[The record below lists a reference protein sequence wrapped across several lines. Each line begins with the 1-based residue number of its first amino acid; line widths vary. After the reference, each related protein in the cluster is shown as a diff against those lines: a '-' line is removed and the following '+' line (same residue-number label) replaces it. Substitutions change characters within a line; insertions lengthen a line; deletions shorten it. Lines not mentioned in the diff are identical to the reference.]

1 MTTRFWFY
9 FQLNS
14 TSSFMYCLSPRITPL
29 TTRLISSSVATTLGK
44 QVFKGAI
51 AKPFLESR
59 GLKANVLE
67 TSAWVHDGQVAD
79 KVAGAVLD
87 WARSN
92 DASVY
97 CHWFQPQGSTS
108 VRHGQSSQVHN
119 QMFEFDKDGHMV
131 WELKGKHLLQGETDG
146 SSYHNGGL
154 RATHTAGGYLTID
167 PTSNI
172 FIRDDTVFIPACL
185 VSYQGYALDE
195 KTPLHRSCDT
205 LSSNGSRLLNLLG
218 FKADALVCNVGLEQ
232 EFFLMP
238 REEYKKRMDLQL
250 AGRTVVGRDAPRG
263 NA

>member
-1 MTTRFWFY
+1 MFRLSSRLTPLSTR
-9 FQLNS
+9 
-14 TSSFMYCLSPRITPL
+14 L
-29 TTRLISSSVATTLGK
+29 TTRLISSSMATTLGK

-67 TSAWVHDGQVAD
+67 TTDWVHDGVMAD

-97 CHWFQPQGSTS
+97 CHWFQPLGSTS
-108 VRHGQSSQVHN
+108 VRHGQSSQVQN
-119 QMFEFDKDGHMV
+119 QMFDFDKDGHMV

-146 SSYHNGGL
+146 SSYQNGGL

-167 PTSNI
+167 PTSSI

-185 VSYQGYALDE
+185 VSYQGFALDE
-195 KTPLHRSCDT
+195 KTPLHRSCDA
-205 LSSNGSRLLNLLG
+205 LSKSGAKLMNLLG
-218 FKADALVCNVGLEQ
+218 YKVDSLVCNVGLEQ
-232 EFFLMP
+232 EFFLIP
-238 REEYKKRMDLQL
+238 REEYKSRMDLQL
-250 AGRTVVGRDAPRG
+250 AGRTVVGREAPRG
-263 NA
+263 

>member
-1 MTTRFWFY
+1 M
-9 FQLNS
+9 
-14 TSSFMYCLSPRITPL
+14 
-29 TTRLISSSVATTLGK
+29 ATTLGK